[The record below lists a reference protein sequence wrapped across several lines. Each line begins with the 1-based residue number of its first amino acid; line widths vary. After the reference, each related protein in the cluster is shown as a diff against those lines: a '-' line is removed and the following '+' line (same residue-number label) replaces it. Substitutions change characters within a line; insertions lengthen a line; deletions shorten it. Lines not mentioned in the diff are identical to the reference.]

1 LSLAHA
7 RCEGHEGEPA
17 LRCPPDRDE
26 ARFQGRVLIVGD
38 DQGLGVADNK
48 FDLRDRKAALLAFQP
63 VAGMPI
69 ETVRLNL
76 RNGK

>member
-1 LSLAHA
+1 
-7 RCEGHEGEPA
+7 
-17 LRCPPDRDE
+17 
-26 ARFQGRVLIVGD
+26 
-38 DQGLGVADNK
+38 VADNK